1 MQSPS
6 DGEQKFFQMVQVN
19 DQAAAIPIYV
29 KALKIF
35 FSGTKKSDDLETW
48 YAASGTRV
56 LSICS
61 YDDSGLILTY
71 FTEMSILVSY
81 AFVWENVKTMDF
93 FRNYCSLWYQSW

>member
-1 MQSPS
+1 MTKRPPYPY
-6 DGEQKFFQMVQVN
+6 M
-19 DQAAAIPIYV
+19 V

-93 FRNYCSLWYQSW
+93 SETIVVYDIKVGR